1 MKSVLFRRLLV
12 TLTICMLLAS
22 AIMVG
27 GYAFLIG
34 DAYADIKLEE
44 MEAKVVLFRQLVAEW
59 NQGNLKDDAFERVCA
74 SFMEA
79 ADATIL
85 IVNQEGKIV
94 HVNSP
99 LEELDIPALE
109 TGLRGLIDTVLSG
122 QAFSTNQAKMPEVG
136 RILAVGEPVGA
147 AASCC

>member
-59 NQGNLKDDAFERVCA
+59 NQGNLKAMPLNGCA
-74 SFMEA
+74 
-79 ADATIL
+79 L
-85 IVNQEGKIV
+85 
-94 HVNSP
+94 P
-99 LEELDIPALE
+99 LW
-109 TGLRGLIDTVLSG
+109 RRR
-122 QAFSTNQAKMPEVG
+122 MP
-136 RILAVGEPVGA
+136 PY
-147 AASCC
+147 

>member
-44 MEAKVVLFRQLVAEW
+44 MEAKVVLL
-59 NQGNLKDDAFERVCA
+59 
-74 SFMEA
+74 S
-79 ADATIL
+79 L
-85 IVNQEGKIV
+85 IHI
-94 HVNSP
+94 
-99 LEELDIPALE
+99 
-109 TGLRGLIDTVLSG
+109 
-122 QAFSTNQAKMPEVG
+122 
-136 RILAVGEPVGA
+136 
-147 AASCC
+147 

>member
-44 MEAKVVLFRQLVAEW
+44 MEAKV
-59 NQGNLKDDAFERVCA
+59 G
-74 SFMEA
+74 
-79 ADATIL
+79 
-85 IVNQEGKIV
+85 
-94 HVNSP
+94 
-99 LEELDIPALE
+99 
-109 TGLRGLIDTVLSG
+109 VLSALVDEWEPG
-122 QAFSTNQAKMPEVG
+122 QHEG
-136 RILAVGEPVGA
+136 RCL
-147 AASCC
+147 